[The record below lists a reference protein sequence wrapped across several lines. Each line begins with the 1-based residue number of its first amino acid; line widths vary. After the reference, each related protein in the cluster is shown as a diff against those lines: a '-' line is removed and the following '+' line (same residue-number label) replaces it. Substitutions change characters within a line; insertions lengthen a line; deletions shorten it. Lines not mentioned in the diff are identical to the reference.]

1 MEYEG
6 MRVEVVA
13 RGIKGG
19 RLNSG
24 AAFCIRGSAAF
35 SAAGATAA
43 GTGAGAE
50 PLALDLVF
58 FLDLALPPD
67 MLQYPPIPPILQQ
80 HKQART
86 IHSQIGNCE
95 PQEPEAL
102 EPELRPSMLADPEES
117 LAHDP

>member
-24 AAFCIRGSAAF
+24 AAFCTRGSAAF
-35 SAAGATAA
+35 AAAGSAAA

-50 PLALDLVF
+50 GLALDLVF

-67 MLQYPPIPPILQQ
+67 MLQAPIPPILQQ

>member
-6 MRVEVVA
+6 MSVEVVA
-13 RGIKGG
+13 RGINGG
-19 RLNSG
+19 MLNSG
-24 AAFCIRGSAAF
+24 AAFSTRGS
-35 SAAGATAA
+35 AA
-43 GTGAGAE
+43 GTGAGAVGF
-50 PLALDLVF
+50 ALDLVF
-58 FLDLALPPD
+58 FLDLGLPPD
-67 MLQYPPIPPILQQ
+67 TQYPPIPPILQQ

-86 IHSQIGNCE
+86 IHSQTGNCE

>member
-6 MRVEVVA
+6 MSVEVVA
-13 RGIKGG
+13 RGINGG

-24 AAFCIRGSAAF
+24 AAFSTRGSAAF
-35 SAAGATAA
+35 SAAG
-43 GTGAGAE
+43 TGAGAVG
-50 PLALDLVF
+50 LALDLVF
-58 FLDLALPPD
+58 FLGFFLPPD
-67 MLQYPPIPPILQQ
+67 MLKAPIPPSVQQ

-86 IHSQIGNCE
+86 IHSQTGNCE

-117 LAHDP
+117 LAQEP